1 MIGKKRWGY
10 MGMTDRQYDD
20 RQASLLRELERIEND
35 IILIKE
41 GKKDKSD
48 TLERLK
54 KDTEDFLKRP

>member
-1 MIGKKRWGY
+1 